1 MMLNLSE
8 YKQSGTSPGLRYR
21 EYNFKFTIYSMENNF
36 KYFGKLSKKNS
47 EMSIK
52 PMWSFIE

>member
-36 KYFGKLSKKNS
+36 NYFGKLSNKK
-47 EMSIK
+47 MAQ
-52 PMWSFIE
+52 